1 MTQQKRKIRWKL
13 WSFWSVVALGTL
25 LAAGYLLGRE
35 FFTNRANA
43 QDHSKNKQER
53 RDDIHVE
60 VIRPQKGQMDRIT
73 SQPGSIQAFELV
85 QLYAGVSGYLKTLNV
100 DIGDR
105 VKKGQV
111 LAIVDVP
118 ELEQQVQRYS
128 AMLEQARARV
138 LQMEARVVS
147 SKAELDAAKT
157 MVPQAEATAKSK
169 AAELRFRQKQL
180 ERMRDLF
187 ATKSIDER
195 LVDEKT
201 EQRDSA
207 REAEIAATE
216 MVTSVKARVASTAAK
231 IEQAEADV
239 QEAKAEVKVAQAEL
253 ERAQVFVRFA
263 TVTAPF
269 DGVVTLRNFFPGD
282 FVRAANEGGAHTA
295 LLTVQRTELMRVVVN
310 IPDRDVPYCDPG
322 DTAVI
327 EIDALP
333 GRKFQ
338 AKVSRI
344 ARSEDRDT
352 RLMHI
357 EIDLPNPDG
366 KISNGMYGKV
376 TILLEKSELFSI
388 PSSCLVGKAQDGK
401 GNVYVVKNGQSHLI
415 PVTIAADNGLQAAIQ
430 TGLSANDDVILRPG
444 SGLGEGATV
453 IAKPAVI
460 ASKDQSGH

>member
-1 MTQQKRKIRWKL
+1 MTQQKRKVRWKV
-13 WSFWSVVALGTL
+13 WTFWSMVALGTL
-25 LAAGYLLGRE
+25 FAAGYLLSRE
-35 FFTNRANA
+35 FFANRANA
-43 QDHSKNKQER
+43 QDHSKSKQDR

-60 VIRPQKGQMDRIT
+60 VIRPQKGQMDRTT

-147 SKAELDAAKT
+147 CKAELDAAKT

-207 REAEIAATE
+207 REAEIAANE
-216 MVTSVKARVASTAAK
+216 MVASVKARVASTAAK
-231 IEQAEADV
+231 IEQADADV

-263 TVTAPF
+263 TVRAPF

-282 FVRAANEGGAHTA
+282 FVRAASEGGAHTA

-322 DTAVI
+322 DPAVI

-352 RLMHI
+352 RLMHV

-376 TILLEKSELFSI
+376 TITLEKSDLFSI

-401 GNVYVVKNGQSHLI
+401 GSVYVVTDGKSHLI
-415 PVTIAADNGLQAAIQ
+415 PVTIAADNGLQAAIHS
-430 TGLSANDDVILRPG
+430 GLSANDDVILRPG
-444 SGLGEGATV
+444 SGLGEGTAV
-453 IAKPAVI
+453 IAKPAEV
-460 ASKDQSGH
+460 ASKEPARH

>member
-1 MTQQKRKIRWKL
+1 MTQQTRKIRWKL

-25 LAAGYLLGRE
+25 LAAGYLLNRE
-35 FFTNRANA
+35 FFANRATA
-43 QDHSKNKQER
+43 QEHSKDKQER
-53 RDDIHVE
+53 RDEIHVE
-60 VIRPQKGQMDRIT
+60 VIRPQKGLMDRTT
-73 SQPGSIQAFELV
+73 SQPGSVYAFESV

-111 LAIVDVP
+111 LAVVDVP
-118 ELEQQVQRYS
+118 ELEQQVKRCAS
-128 AMLEQARARV
+128 LVDQARARV
-138 LQMEARVVS
+138 LQMQARVIS
-147 SKAELDAAKT
+147 CKAELDAAKT
-157 MVPQAEATAKSK
+157 MIPQAESTAKSK

-207 REAEIAATE
+207 REAEIAANE
-216 MVTSVKARVASTAAK
+216 MVISVKARVASTAAK
-231 IEQAEADV
+231 IQQADADV
-239 QEAKAEVKVAQAEL
+239 QEAEAEVKVAQAEL
-253 ERAQVFVRFA
+253 ERAQVYVRFA
-263 TVTAPF
+263 TVCAPF

-295 LLTVQRTELMRVVVN
+295 LLTVQRTELMRVEVN

-352 RLMHI
+352 RLMHV

-376 TILLEKSELFSI
+376 TILLEKSDHFSV
-388 PSSCLVGKAQDGK
+388 PSSCLVGKSQDGK
-401 GNVYVVKNGQSHLI
+401 GSVYVVTNGKSHLI
-415 PVTIAADNGLQAAIQ
+415 PVTIAADNGLQAAILS
-430 TGLSANDDVILRPG
+430 GLSANNDVILRPG
-444 SGLGEGATV
+444 SGLGEGT
-453 IAKPAVI
+453 AVI
-460 ASKDQSGH
+460 TKTAEVASKEPGGH